1 MTAEFV
7 TGNKSHRIVSAN
19 GCEAYLTGK
28 LSGLR
33 WWVIGLIFLTALIN
47 FLNRLAIAVLG
58 PVITVQLGMSN
69 SQFAAL
75 TTSFLIAYTAS
86 QGLSGILYDKVG
98 TKLGFIISVVVWS
111 LSSMAHAFAK
121 GLISLCS
128 LRFLL
133 GLGEGGTWPG
143 AAKAIAEWFPV
154 KERALAMGICNS
166 GTAIGSVIA
175 TPVILWIELRF
186 GWRTT
191 FLVIGALG
199 FLWLILWFCFYKPG
213 ESSPTLTAQ
222 APAIPSSGEPSN
234 IPQKIPW
241 LQLLHRREAWAVIM
255 ARFFGDPVWWFYI
268 TWLPLYLFRVRHLS
282 LQQISLFAWM
292 PFAAADAGSLFGG
305 WLSGYLID
313 RGWSVNRAR
322 KSVLLGGMV
331 LMCCGIPVALTQSVL
346 TALTLIAIVLFG
358 YQAWIGNVQTLP
370 SDYFPS
376 GAVGSVMGMGG
387 VGAGIGAML
396 LTQATGSIVDH
407 YSYAPVLVTAGLLPV
422 IATIVLFRFG
432 KTIQPISL

>member
-1 MTAEFV
+1 
-7 TGNKSHRIVSAN
+7 
-19 GCEAYLTGK
+19 
-28 LSGLR
+28 
-33 WWVIGLIFLTALIN
+33 VIGLIFLTALIN
-47 FLNRLAIAVLG
+47 FLNRLAVAVLG

-86 QGLSGILYDKVG
+86 QGLSGMLYDRIG
-98 TKLGFIISVVVWS
+98 TKLGFVISVVVWS
-111 LSSMAHAFAK
+111 LSSMAHAFAR
-121 GLISLCS
+121 GLVSLCG
-128 LRFLL
+128 LRFML

-154 KERALAMGICNS
+154 RERALAMGICNS

-175 TPVILWIELRF
+175 TPVILWIEVRF
-186 GWRTT
+186 GWRIT

-199 FLWLILWFCFYKPG
+199 LLWLILWLWSYKPV
-213 ESSPTLTAQ
+213 ESSSELNTKASVIPNNSE
-222 APAIPSSGEPSN
+222 PSSAL
-234 IPQKIPW
+234 QKIPW
-241 LQLLHRREAWAVIM
+241 LQLLRRREAWAVIM

-282 LQQISLFAWM
+282 LQEISLFAWM

-305 WLSGYLID
+305 WLSGYLIH

-322 KSVLLGGMV
+322 KAVLLGGMI
-331 LMCCGIPVALTQSVL
+331 LMCCGIPVATTHSVL
-346 TALTLIAIVLFG
+346 SALVLIAVVLFG

-376 GAVGSVMGMGG
+376 VAVGSVMGMGG

-396 LTQATGSIVDH
+396 LTQATGLTVDH
-407 YSYAPVLVTAGLLPV
+407 YSYAPVLIVAGLLPIV
-422 IATIVLFRFG
+422 ATIVLFQLG
-432 KTIQPISL
+432 KTIRPISL